1 MHIFADNSRF
11 KGITLPPSGLALA
24 VLLLLYIF
32 IGLIGHDP
40 WKHDDAITIGIVYD
54 MASHG
59 HWLLPHLAG
68 QSYPDAPLYYWLGTG
83 FVKAFSWLLPL
94 HDAVRLTSG
103 LCTLLALSLILQAA
117 RELYGKPFAAAA
129 PLILAG
135 SLGFLFHAHEAQPML
150 AALTA
155 HTAAYWSLLL
165 LPRRPG
171 LATPVFAFSLTAA
184 FLANGLL
191 PTLTLLPA
199 IVLTLCF
206 SANRRRDAGLLLLG
220 MVTAAILCAGWLW
233 PLNHTAPD
241 AAAAFLANE
250 LAQLSFDRPMF
261 INLMDYLNMLPWYA
275 WPALPLAGWALWTK
289 RRTLTGR
296 TLLLPLLAFLA
307 TLLMLS
313 VLAQARSASALLL
326 LPPLVLLAV
335 PGVFSLRRG
344 AANAFDWFSM
354 VTFSLFAAVAWIAW
368 SALVFSWP
376 ERLARQAVRLEPGFV
391 GHFDGMAFTFA
402 LILTVAWFWLI
413 VTSPRSPVRGIMHWM
428 SGLTLFW
435 ILVAVLWM
443 PWIDYGK
450 SYRPVSAS
458 LARVLPTVR
467 SAHQFHCI
475 ANANLPPALLASL
488 DYFDGIQTQALES
501 KNGRRCDLLL
511 LRGQPRDPDFITA
524 AGWRMIWEGHR
535 PSDRRDHEK
544 LRLYQRGR
552 RAKPTAALSDI
563 ASPETADDH
572 SGGGRILSIP

>member
-1 MHIFADNSRF
+1 MS
-11 KGITLPPSGLALA
+11 
-24 VLLLLYIF
+24 
-32 IGLIGHDP
+32 
-40 WKHDDAITIGIVYD
+40 
-54 MASHG
+54 
-59 HWLLPHLAG
+59 
-68 QSYPDAPLYYWLGTG
+68 
-83 FVKAFSWLLPL
+83 
-94 HDAVRLTSG
+94 
-103 LCTLLALSLILQAA
+103 
-117 RELYGKPFAAAA
+117 
-129 PLILAG
+129 
-135 SLGFLFHAHEAQPML
+135 
-150 AALTA
+150 
-155 HTAAYWSLLL
+155 
-165 LPRRPG
+165 
-171 LATPVFAFSLTAA
+171 
-184 FLANGLL
+184 
-191 PTLTLLPA
+191 
-199 IVLTLCF
+199 
-206 SANRRRDAGLLLLG
+206 
-220 MVTAAILCAGWLW
+220 
-233 PLNHTAPD
+233 
-241 AAAAFLANE
+241 
-250 LAQLSFDRPMF
+250 

-275 WPALPLAGWALWTK
+275 WPALPLAGWTLWTK

-368 SALVFSWP
+368 SALVFGWP

-391 GHFDGMAFTFA
+391 GHFDGMAFIFA
-402 LILTVAWFWLI
+402 LILTIAWFWLI